1 MENYEK
7 IITWTNTK
15 WEYIAYCIDCL
26 SKNVNHSLSHKTF
39 FLRKLYPASRW
50 CVSKLSL
57 YFIQLWVLQKSR
69 TVHFWKMFMSS
80 LEEDGQG
87 SSWVVG
93 APSWSWWPYCRV
105 SSCSAGIACSSCCL
119 QTLRSCRGAGRV
131 LTQLR
136 RHGQQRRQ
144 TPGLTSAPLTSADH
158 ALAVVSLQMVRVIY
172 LYS

>member
-1 MENYEK
+1 MRV
-7 IITWTNTK
+7 
-15 WEYIAYCIDCL
+15 YCIDCL

-57 YFIQLWVLQKSR
+57 YFIQLWVLQKPR
-69 TVHFWKMFMSS
+69 TVHLWKMSMGS

-87 SSWVVG
+87 SSWVVR
-93 APSWSWWPYCRV
+93 APSCSCSACRV
-105 SSCSAGIACSSCCL
+105 SSCSAGVACSSCCL
-119 QTLRSCRGAGRV
+119 QTLRSCGGAGRV

-158 ALAVVSLQMVRVIY
+158 ALAVVSLHMVRVIY